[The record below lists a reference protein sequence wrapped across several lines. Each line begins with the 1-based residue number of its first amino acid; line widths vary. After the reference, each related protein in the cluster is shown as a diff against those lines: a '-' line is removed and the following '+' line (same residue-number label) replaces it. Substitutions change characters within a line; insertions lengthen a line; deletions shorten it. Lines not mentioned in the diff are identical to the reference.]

1 MIASTDRNTLLML
14 ALEDVEDPELPISI
28 VDMGL
33 VVDLNADAGIVDI
46 KITFT
51 AMGCPA
57 MEMIVDDVRERLL
70 REDDVD
76 TVNVD
81 IVWHPIWT
89 KERLSENGR
98 AALRE
103 WGISM

>member
-1 MIASTDRNTLLML
+1 
-14 ALEDVEDPELPISI
+14 
-28 VDMGL
+28 
-33 VVDLNADAGIVDI
+33 
-46 KITFT
+46 
-51 AMGCPA
+51 

-89 KERLSENGR
+89 KERLSGERKGR
-98 AALRE
+98 VEGVGYFDDGYVEFAS
-103 WGISM
+103 I